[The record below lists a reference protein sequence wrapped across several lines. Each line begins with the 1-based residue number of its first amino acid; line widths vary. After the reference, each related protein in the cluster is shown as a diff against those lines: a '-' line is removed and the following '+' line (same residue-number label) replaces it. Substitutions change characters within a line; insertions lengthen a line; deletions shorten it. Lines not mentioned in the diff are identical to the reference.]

1 MVGSQWDGDDDGWG
15 LLVQGV
21 EAAPSSLVRISY
33 GDDQN
38 DGWRA
43 APISGQ
49 TYAQDRKRSVRGVRE
64 PIQARQPTKCLTA
77 GSDSVAVPIG
87 KEEKSAALLD
97 CVD

>member
-1 MVGSQWDGDDDGWG
+1 MVAGRWDGDDDGWS

-38 DGWRA
+38 DGRGA

-49 TYAQDRKRSVRGVRE
+49 TNPQDRKRTVIGVE
-64 PIQARQPTKCLTA
+64 PIPVQE
-77 GSDSVAVPIG
+77 S
-87 KEEKSAALLD
+87 
-97 CVD
+97 